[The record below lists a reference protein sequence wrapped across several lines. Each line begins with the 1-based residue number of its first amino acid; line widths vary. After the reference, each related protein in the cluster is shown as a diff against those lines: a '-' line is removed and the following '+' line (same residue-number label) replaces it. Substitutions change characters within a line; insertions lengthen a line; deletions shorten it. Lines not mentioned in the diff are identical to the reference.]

1 VAMGP
6 AEAMTL
12 PLPFTGAETLS
23 FAALAPALA
32 FAGRVTAAVLGPGLS
47 RHPETRAFTMAFVER
62 CPVPL
67 VVDADGLNNLAD
79 ELRPLATSAAP
90 RILTPHPGEMAR
102 LTGLSIAEVQAD
114 RERVAARFAVEH
126 RCVVVLKG
134 QGTVIAGPGGLY
146 VNTTGNPGMATGG
159 TGDVLAGL
167 TGGLLAQGADPVGAA
182 ALGVWLH
189 GLAGDFAAASK
200 TGRAMLARD
209 LVDALPDAW
218 ASAEGDDA

>member
-1 VAMGP
+1 M
-6 AEAMTL
+6 
-12 PLPFTGAETLS
+12 
-23 FAALAPALA
+23 
-32 FAGRVTAAVLGPGLS
+32 
-47 RHPETRAFTMAFVER
+47 
-62 CPVPL
+62 PL
-67 VVDADGLNNLAD
+67 VIDADGLNNLAD
-79 ELRPLATSAAP
+79 ELRPLAASAAP

-114 RERVAARFAVEH
+114 REGVAARFAAEH

-134 QGTVIAGPGGLY
+134 QGTLIAAPDGALY

-182 ALGVWLH
+182 ALGAWLH
-189 GLAGDFAAASK
+189 GLAGDFAADSK

-218 ASAEGDDA
+218 ASAEGVDA